1 MLENWSARKG
11 KQQAPAGFVILG
23 HQKRLSPLA
32 LFLIITTND
41 HFLLIVPQGIL
52 LFKFSSMYSLAVML
66 ISGEDT
72 AQGRLREKGTGMRK
86 SHHSDPRLL
95 TQKERP
101 FQSASAFLY
110 SYIFLEIPVL
120 NLKTPSRHYFPDEG
134 LLLESL
140 IHNNKKMKHCHAT
153 SGLSALVLEVGSRQ
167 ALCSS
172 LLSLHVQLQ

>member
-1 MLENWSARKG
+1 MLENWSGRKG
-11 KQQAPAGFVILG
+11 KQQAPAGFVILD

-41 HFLLIVPQGIL
+41 HFPLIVPRGIL
-52 LFKFSSMYSLAVML
+52 LFKFSSGYSLAVML
-66 ISGEDT
+66 ISKDT
-72 AQGRLREKGTGMRK
+72 AQGRLGKKEIVARK

-101 FQSASAFLY
+101 FRSASACLY
-110 SYIFLEIPVL
+110 SYIFLEIPFL

-134 LLLESL
+134 LLRESL
-140 IHNNKKMKHCHAT
+140 IHNNKKMKHCRAT

-167 ALCSS
+167 TLCSS
-172 LLSLHVQLQ
+172 LLPLHVQLQ